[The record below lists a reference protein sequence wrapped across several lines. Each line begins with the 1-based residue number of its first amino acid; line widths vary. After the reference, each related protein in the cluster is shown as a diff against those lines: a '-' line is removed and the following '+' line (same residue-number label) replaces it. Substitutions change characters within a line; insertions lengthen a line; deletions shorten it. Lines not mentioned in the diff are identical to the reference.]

1 MKKQWSDR
9 EKRIFRIFKHGDQ
22 FCIQNNVELMAQMQ
36 FEKRLTSS
44 YWIY

>member
-1 MKKQWSDR
+1 MKKQWSER
-9 EKRIFRIFKHGDQ
+9 EKRIFRIFKHGDH